1 VRRAFVLIAL
11 VVAPLAAGV
20 ESSKATSECRGLMI
34 CVPVAGPWVAVPA
47 GRATLRRPDVQY
59 QLTCPKGYI
68 VAGVDAEL
76 SDRAIDV
83 WFMGATGTPVSPG
96 RTTSRTI
103 VFVARYVGLGAATP
117 TFRPHAGCV
126 PGQGGGSRTPT
137 SLSAVFPPGR
147 PTVRRVRT
155 FRVTSPRN
163 VAVGCRNDER
173 LVAAYSARGFR
184 TAKPP
189 APALVTSLSA
199 RPTVAL
205 DHIVVAVRGGQSRGV
220 VQVAAVWAGGRCAST
235 APCFC

>member
-1 VRRAFVLIAL
+1 MRHAFVLIAL

-20 ESSKATSECRGLMI
+20 ESAKATSECNGLMI
-34 CVPVAGPWVAVPA
+34 CVPVAGPWVALPS
-47 GRATLRRPDVQY
+47 GQATPRSEVQY

-83 WFMGATGTPVSPG
+83 WFMGASGSPVSPG

-103 VFVARYVGLGAATP
+103 VFIARYVGLGAAAP

-126 PGQGGGSRTPT
+126 PGQGGGRRTPT
-137 SLSAVFPPGR
+137 SVSAVFPPGR

-155 FRVTSPRN
+155 FRVTSPRH
-163 VAVGCRNDER
+163 VAVGCRSDER

-189 APALVTSLSA
+189 SPALVTSLSA
-199 RPTVAL
+199 QLVLAR
-205 DHIVVAVRGGQSRGV
+205 DHIVVAVLGGQGRGV
-220 VQVAAVWAGGRCAST
+220 VQVAAVCAGGR
-235 APCFC
+235 

>member
-1 VRRAFVLIAL
+1 VRRAFALIAL

-20 ESSKATSECRGLMI
+20 ESATATSECSGLMT

-47 GRATLRRPDVQY
+47 GRATLRREVQY
-59 QLTCPKGYI
+59 QLTCPKGYV

-83 WFMGATGTPVSPG
+83 WFLGASGSPVSPG

-103 VFVARYVGLGAATP
+103 VFVARYVGLGAAAP
-117 TFRPHAGCV
+117 TFRPRAGCV

-155 FRVTSPRN
+155 VRVTTPRN
-163 VAVGCRNDER
+163 IAVGCRSDER

-189 APALVTSLSA
+189 SPALVTSLSA
-199 RPTVAL
+199 RPAL
-205 DHIVVAVRGGQSRGV
+205 ARDQIAVAVRGGQGRGV
-220 VQVAAVWAGGRCAST
+220 VQVAAVCAGGR
-235 APCFC
+235 

>member
-1 VRRAFVLIAL
+1 VKHAFALIAL

-20 ESSKATSECRGLMI
+20 ESANATSECNGLMT
-34 CVPVAGPWVAVPA
+34 CVPVAGPWVAVPVA
-47 GRATLRRPDVQY
+47 RATPRPEVQY
-59 QLTCPKGYI
+59 QLTCPRGFI

-83 WFMGATGTPVSPG
+83 WFMGASGSPVSPG

-103 VFVARYVGLGAATP
+103 VFVARYAGLGARAP

-126 PGQGGGSRTPT
+126 PGEGGGRRTPT
-137 SLSAVFPPGR
+137 SVSTVFPPGR

-155 FRVTSPRN
+155 FRVTSPRA
-163 VAVGCRNDER
+163 VAVGCRRDER

-189 APALVTSLSA
+189 SPALVASLSA
-199 RPTVAL
+199 RPAL
-205 DHIVVAVRGGQSRGV
+205 ARDHIVVAVRGGHGRGV
-220 VQVAAVWAGGRCAST
+220 VQLAAVCAGGR
-235 APCFC
+235 

>member
-1 VRRAFVLIAL
+1 MRRTFVLIAL

-20 ESSKATSECRGLMI
+20 ESAKATSECNGLMI
-34 CVPVAGPWVAVPA
+34 CVPVAGPWVVLPS
-47 GRATLRRPDVQY
+47 GQTTPRSEVQY

-83 WFMGATGTPVSPG
+83 WFLGASGSPVSPG

-103 VFVARYVGLGAATP
+103 VFVARYVGLRAAAP

-126 PGQGGGSRTPT
+126 PGQGGGQRTPT
-137 SLSAVFPPGR
+137 SVSPVFPPGR

-155 FRVTSPRN
+155 FRVTSPRAI
-163 VAVGCRNDER
+163 AVSCRSDER

-184 TAKPP
+184 TKKPP
-189 APALVTSLSA
+189 SPALVSSLSA
-199 RPTVAL
+199 RPAL
-205 DHIVVAVRGGQSRGV
+205 ALGHIVVAVRGGQGLGV
-220 VQVAAVWAGGRCAST
+220 VQVTAVCAGGR
-235 APCFC
+235 